1 MKTIEEIISDIDKMI
16 TSIDDIHLEEST
28 LEDDIS

>member
-1 MKTIEEIISDIDKMI
+1 MKTIEELLQEIDNMLL
-16 TSIDDIHLEEST
+16 SIDNIHLEEST